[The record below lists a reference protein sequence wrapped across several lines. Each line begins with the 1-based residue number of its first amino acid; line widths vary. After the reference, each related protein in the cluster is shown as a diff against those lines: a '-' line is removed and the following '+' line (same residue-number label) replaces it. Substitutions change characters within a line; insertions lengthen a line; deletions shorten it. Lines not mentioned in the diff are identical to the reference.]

1 MLINPDLKLESHHI
15 RCRCI
20 SEVNGRKN
28 LIFVT
33 HLIAEC
39 LHGTDMLKESESKK
53 DDKNPA
59 VVIVLLL
66 LNHFDF
72 DLDVTL
78 SLEEFC
84 VWISEFSTVYVAKRV
99 QNAKFIEIDDEKSPM
114 FFMNLRVNSILIATI
129 AVLIEC

>member
-1 MLINPDLKLESHHI
+1 
-15 RCRCI
+15 
-20 SEVNGRKN
+20 
-28 LIFVT
+28 
-33 HLIAEC
+33 
-39 LHGTDMLKESESKK
+39 MLKESESKK